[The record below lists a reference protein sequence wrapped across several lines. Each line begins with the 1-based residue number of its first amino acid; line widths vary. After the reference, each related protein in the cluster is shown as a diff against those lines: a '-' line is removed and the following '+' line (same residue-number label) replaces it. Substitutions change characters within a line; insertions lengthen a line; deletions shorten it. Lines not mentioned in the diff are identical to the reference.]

1 MLTLASL
8 QKRKKKLF
16 SWAYLQKTHCWIKFW
31 KSTFNLAL
39 LTFLMSVVDALHS
52 SLLLRKLN
60 SLVCYSRSVLL
71 ICRATEG
78 CNRAHRVNCS
88 VLLILA
94 REFSRYFAVSLNLCY
109 FGHSWIYIF
118 FGILTGIWGVLRVD
132 FPIFNDF
139 NLQFV
144 NLNLYY
150 WFTREFSRFFC
161 N

>member
-1 MLTLASL
+1 MKWKFCKNWLKSRKAWGVESFRSL
-8 QKRKKKLF
+8 KGLNFFITFPPTILLKSFAHTRKSPKKKKKLF

-52 SLLLRKLN
+52 RLLLRKLN

-88 VLLILA
+88 VLLIPA
-94 REFSRYFAVSLNLCY
+94 
-109 FGHSWIYIF
+109 
-118 FGILTGIWGVLRVD
+118 
-132 FPIFNDF
+132 
-139 NLQFV
+139 
-144 NLNLYY
+144 
-150 WFTREFSRFFC
+150 REFSRFFAVSQFW

>member
-1 MLTLASL
+1 MGCWKFSKPKGT
-8 QKRKKKLF
+8 KLF
-16 SWAYLQKTHCWIKFW
+16 HYISPNHFTKKFCSHSQVSKKEKKNFFHELTFKKHTVEFKFW

-52 SLLLRKLN
+52 RLLLRKLN

-94 REFSRYFAVSLNLCY
+94 REFSRFFAVS
-109 FGHSWIYIF
+109 
-118 FGILTGIWGVLRVD
+118 
-132 FPIFNDF
+132 
-139 NLQFV
+139 QFW
-144 NLNLYY
+144 N
-150 WFTREFSRFFC
+150 
-161 N
+161 

>member
-16 SWAYLQKTHCWIKFW
+16 SWAYLQKNTLLNQVLKKH
-31 KSTFNLAL
+31 FNLAL

-52 SLLLRKLN
+52 RLLLRKLN

-78 CNRAHRVNCS
+78 CNRAHRVNCCS

-94 REFSRYFAVSLNLCY
+94 REFSWFFAVSQFCY

-118 FGILTGIWGVLRVD
+118 FGILTGIWEVLSVN
-132 FPIFNDF
+132 FPIFNLIF
-139 NLQFV
+139 MVSQFLK
-144 NLNLYY
+144 LNLCY
-150 WFTREFSRFFC
+150 FGSFL
-161 N
+161 NL